1 MESFDTKAT
10 EAKHFLHHNQ
20 SNVFGTNEQSVRLTL
35 FGVGRED
42 PICGILCL
50 QGRKC
55 KFQLALLALVDVHLV
70 VVILSNENEKK
81 KDQEKS
87 QIEPCKLIRR
97 V

>member
-10 EAKHFLHHNQ
+10 EAKHFPYHNQ
-20 SNVFGTNEQSVRLTL
+20 SNVFGTNEQSLRLTL

-42 PICGILCL
+42 PFCGILCL

-70 VVILSNENEKK
+70 VIMLSNENEKK
-81 KDQEKS
+81 KRIK
-87 QIEPCKLIRR
+87 KKAK
-97 V
+97 